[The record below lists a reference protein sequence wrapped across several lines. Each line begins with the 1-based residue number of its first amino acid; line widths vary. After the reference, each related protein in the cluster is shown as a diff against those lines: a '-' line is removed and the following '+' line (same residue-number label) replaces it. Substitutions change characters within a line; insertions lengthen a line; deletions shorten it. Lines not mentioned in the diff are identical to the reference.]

1 MITRHGVL
9 ARLAAGI
16 GITFVTTTIHEILCV
31 LFFFS
36 GCSAL
41 IYQVMWQRM
50 LFTVFG
56 VDLVSI
62 TVIVSV
68 FMFGLGLGGLL
79 GGRLADRMPL
89 HLLGIYVIIEILI
102 ALFGFLSPDLIE
114 NVGNMLFTN
123 NELVT
128 ATVCYLILSVPTLL
142 MGATFPI
149 LVVHVNRSLQ
159 NIGES
164 VGILYFANTIG
175 AALGA
180 YLAGFVL
187 IFYID
192 AAGIVTCAAALNL
205 LTAAMAW
212 ILLRRTTR

>member
-1 MITRHGVL
+1 MITRHGML

-16 GITFVTTTIHEILCV
+16 GVTFVTTTIHEILSI

-41 IYQVMWQRM
+41 IYQIMWQRM
-50 LFTVFG
+50 LFTIFG

-62 TVIVSV
+62 TIIVSV

-79 GGRLADRMPL
+79 GGRLADRMPH
-89 HLLGIYVIIEILI
+89 HLLSLYVIIEILI
-102 ALFGFLSPDLIE
+102 AMFGFTSPDLFEI
-114 NVGNMLFTN
+114 VGNIILTN

-128 ATVCYLILSVPTLL
+128 AAICYLILSVPTLL

-164 VGILYFANTIG
+164 VGILYFANTVG

-187 IFYID
+187 LYYLD
-192 AAGIVTCAAALNL
+192 AAGVVACAAALNL
-205 LTAAMAW
+205 LTAGIAYM
-212 ILLRRTTR
+212 LLRGGR